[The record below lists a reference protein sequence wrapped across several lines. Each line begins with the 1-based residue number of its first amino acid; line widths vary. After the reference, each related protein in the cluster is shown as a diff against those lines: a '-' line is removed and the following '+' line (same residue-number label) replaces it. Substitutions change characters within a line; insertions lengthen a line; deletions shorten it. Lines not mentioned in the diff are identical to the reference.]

1 MKKKKNVLEGEMIKR
16 SKKKERILNKS
27 MKKRYTEI

>member
-1 MKKKKNVLEGEMIKR
+1 MKKKKNVLEGEMIK